1 MNFSKISPARPVLRM
16 KKSSATAALST
27 SRAEAPASWRAVMA
41 SSRADGASTMRF
53 SGPVSSATG
62 IPSCFQYCMPIG
74 IPPFLIS
81 GVDLDTS
88 A

>member
-1 MNFSKISPARPVLRM
+1 M
-16 KKSSATAALST
+16 KKSSATAALVHQQGGG
-27 SRAEAPASWRAVMA
+27 PASWRAVMA
-41 SSRADGASTMRF
+41 SSRADGRIHNALLP
-53 SGPVSSATG
+53 GPVSSATG